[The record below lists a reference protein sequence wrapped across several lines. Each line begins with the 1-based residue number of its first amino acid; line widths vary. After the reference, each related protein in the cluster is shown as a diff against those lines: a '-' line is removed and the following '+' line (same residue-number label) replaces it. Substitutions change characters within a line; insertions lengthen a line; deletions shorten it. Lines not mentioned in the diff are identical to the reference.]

1 MRIQHWQDIAS
12 LLLGVWLVVSPFVLG
27 FAGAATWITIILGLL
42 VILFA
47 VEGFAIPSYLEE
59 WGELLLG
66 LALLVAPWTVGY
78 ESVSAT
84 VSSVV
89 SGILVILFAAWELM
103 TDRDS
108 INWWHDRWHHPV
120 A

>member
-1 MRIQHWQDIAS
+1 MTVLKKAATAVTRCNKAMQYNRHARRFSIAS
-12 LLLGVWLVVSPFVLG
+12 LPRPSR
-27 FAGAATWITIILGLL
+27 
-42 VILFA
+42 
-47 VEGFAIPSYLEE
+47 SYLEE

-89 SGILVILFAAWELM
+89 SGLLVILFVAWELM
-103 TDRDS
+103 TDGDF
-108 INWWHDRWHHPV
+108 INWWHDRASPGRLMT
-120 A
+120 